1 MQRNFSQQSRDAA
14 IQAASQ
20 GTRTSEILVRHSPQ
34 RRQQM
39 LDVAAAHL
47 SPQQLEGYRGM
58 LKRAEAQEERALS
71 ILRRTEAAAAAA
83 APQPQ

>member
-1 MQRNFSQQSRDAA
+1 
-14 IQAASQ
+14 
-20 GTRTSEILVRHSPQ
+20 
-34 RRQQM
+34 M

-58 LKRAEAQEERALS
+58 LERAEAQEERALS
-71 ILRRTEAAAAAA
+71 TLRRAEAAAAAA